1 MRNHLLASALVVASV
16 FPATVSFARQSTVY
30 ASVLSTRLFV
40 VGAPNPSTG
49 LFFQNPPD
57 DTLWRHSGRNNI
69 RAFGLAVHAPSRGQ
83 LIYIAS
89 GNGAHRTTDGG
100 ASWKI
105 STGWNITEVLGV
117 AIDPKNPNNVY
128 LCTAYGMFKT
138 TDGGE
143 HWREMNGGLSARFVS
158 SIVIDHSNSDIV
170 FCSTEDGVYR
180 SDAGGRDWKRTG
192 LNVGGVR
199 ILTQH
204 PQLSEILFAGT
215 ENHGIFI
222 TRNGG
227 TSWEKI
233 EAGLDHQT
241 FYTIAFDPGKPDTM
255 YAGGFAT
262 GVYKSVDGGKNWK
275 RTSNGLT
282 NLNVHSIAV
291 NPTNG
296 NQVYAATM
304 WSGIFRSDNAGDT
317 WRNAGLDGSQV
328 WTITIQPF

>member
-1 MRNHLLASALVVASV
+1 MLGTSTVLVVQITRS
-16 FPATVSFARQSTVY
+16 SFS
-30 ASVLSTRLFV
+30 
-40 VGAPNPSTG
+40 
-49 LFFQNPPD
+49 
-57 DTLWRHSGRNNI
+57 
-69 RAFGLAVHAPSRGQ
+69 
-83 LIYIAS
+83 
-89 GNGAHRTTDGG
+89 
-100 ASWKI
+100 
-105 STGWNITEVLGV
+105 
-117 AIDPKNPNNVY
+117 
-128 LCTAYGMFKT
+128 
-138 TDGGE
+138 
-143 HWREMNGGLSARFVS
+143 
-158 SIVIDHSNSDIV
+158 
-170 FCSTEDGVYR
+170 
-180 SDAGGRDWKRTG
+180 
-192 LNVGGVR
+192 
-199 ILTQH
+199 
-204 PQLSEILFAGT
+204 T

>member
-199 ILTQH
+199 YGTIKFDLTPLPAINKLWSGLLDKLQIFILG
-204 PQLSEILFAGT
+204 I
-215 ENHGIFI
+215 GIFFNMLLLMFLFGMI
-222 TRNGG
+222 IIGY
-227 TSWEKI
+227 WERQHVFVNL
-233 EAGLDHQT
+233 G
-241 FYTIAFDPGKPDTM
+241 IAFLGLYIFVRYIEFIGDLLEGATFFIV
-255 YAGGFAT
+255 GGLLLL
-262 GVYKSVDGGKNWK
+262 
-275 RTSNGLT
+275 GLAVG
-282 NLNVHSIAV
+282 LSRLRKEVLKKMQDKQASI
-291 NPTNG
+291 P
-296 NQVYAATM
+296 NQPQ
-304 WSGIFRSDNAGDT
+304 I
-317 WRNAGLDGSQV
+317 
-328 WTITIQPF
+328 